1 MLIIELRRRNLFYS
15 QNINFNFYYRWI
27 MTPSKGYIPS
37 LDGLRTVAFTIVFLS
52 HAGLDKIVPG
62 GFGVTI
68 FFFLSGYLI
77 TTLLRKEYDRYLTI
91 NLKNFYSRRI
101 IRIFPPFYLVLMVG
115 TILTIT
121 GVLKGTIGLSAF
133 LAQSLHYTNYYQMFH
148 GIGEITI
155 GSAVYWSLA
164 IEEHF
169 YLLFPLLYL
178 TLRRLRVSPLRQM
191 LVFLGLCLA
200 VLVWRCVLFYGFRV
214 FPERIDYATDTCVD
228 SILIGCVLAV
238 YNNPML
244 DPQFGSNRLWKY
256 FLVPA
261 GITLILFS
269 VLYRT
274 DAFRETFRYTIQ
286 GIALY
291 PIFYTAIRFPDW
303 GLFQYLNLPW
313 MRFIGITTYS
323 LYLVHF
329 TVIGAVRMYLPEF
342 NGVIQSA
349 ISLLISFGLAYA
361 IYQFVELP
369 CKQLRQHFSPPIIDT
384 SANEN
389 SDLVNAQASSK
400 QNKNIY

>member
-1 MLIIELRRRNLFYS
+1 
-15 QNINFNFYYRWI
+15 
-27 MTPSKGYIPS
+27 MTQLKGYIPS
-37 LDGLRTVAFTIVFLS
+37 LDGLRTVAFAIVFLS

-77 TTLLRKEYDRYLTI
+77 TTLLRKEYDRYETI

-101 IRIFPPFYLVLMVG
+101 IRIFPPFYLVLVLG
-115 TILTIT
+115 AILTIF

-133 LAQSLHYTNYYQMFH
+133 LAQSLHYTNYYQMYH
-148 GIGEITI
+148 GIAQMTI
-155 GSAVYWSLA
+155 GSGVYWSLA

-178 TLRRLRVSPLRQM
+178 SLRRLRVSPQRQA
-191 LVFLGLCLA
+191 LAFLGLCLA

-214 FPERIDYATDTCVD
+214 FIERIEYATDTRVD
-228 SILIGCVLAV
+228 SILMGCMLAV

-244 DPQFGSNRLWKY
+244 DHQFGSNRLWKY

-269 VLYRT
+269 VLYRL

-286 GIALY
+286 EIALY
-291 PIFYTAIRFPDW
+291 PIFYTAIRFPTW
-303 GLFQYLNLPW
+303 GLFNFLNLPW
-313 MRFIGITTYS
+313 IRFIGITTYS

-329 TVIGAVRMYLPEF
+329 TVIGGVRMYLPQF
-342 NGVIQSA
+342 NGVIQGV

-369 CKQLRQHFSPPIIDT
+369 SKQLRKYFSPPTVDT
-384 SANEN
+384 STSETP
-389 SDLVNAQASSK
+389 SLVKAQTSSK
-400 QNKNIY
+400 QEKNIY